1 MPQNSM
7 IYTFVNDYAP
17 YTESSVNIKPYW
29 HTKNGEVL
37 NEIDTQLKENKR
49 IIVSVT
55 SEKLASW
62 LYNNLH
68 TMHPNKTIKLY
79 TGNDLEIYED
89 NKI

>member
-1 MPQNSM
+1 M

-55 SEKLASW
+55 SEKLAS
-62 LYNNLH
+62 
-68 TMHPNKTIKLY
+68 
-79 TGNDLEIYED
+79 
-89 NKI
+89 